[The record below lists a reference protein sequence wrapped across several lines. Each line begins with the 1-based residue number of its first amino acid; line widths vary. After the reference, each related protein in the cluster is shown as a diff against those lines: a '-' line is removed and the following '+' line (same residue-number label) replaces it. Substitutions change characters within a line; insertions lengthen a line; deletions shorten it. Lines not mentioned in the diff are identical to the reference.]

1 MRGCTLCR
9 TGTRGLTEPP
19 ASFPVPR
26 SGRCL
31 PGLVRPLQARGE
43 PLPEDEDRGWPGPSA
58 LRIGKI
64 LSRRRSHGIGRKGKH
79 LDTGTECVSSLFR
92 VLKRHPLWV
101 FYQSCCL
108 SPSLTVPLAA
118 GTEYLSLQQACS
130 LLAHRH
136 CELWSFPFRAQGFKI
151 SILRSAKGNVE

>member
-79 LDTGTECVSSLFR
+79 LDTGTECELPSQSTEEASTVG
-92 VLKRHPLWV
+92 

-151 SILRSAKGNVE
+151 SILRSTKGNVE